1 MTKRQSLKLLG
12 ELLLDRTNFA
22 IMTRYIACVDNLK
35 MVMVLLRDRSSSIQ
49 LGQHGAKRP
58 PPPPLPPG
66 GARARHL
73 RLLRARLAALDGSDA
88 PRVQGSARL
97 PAHPPPRVLAPAA

>member
-1 MTKRQSLKLLG
+1 MGPAGSDNYVTKRQSLKLLG

-49 LGQHGAKRP
+49 LGQHGAKP
-58 PPPPLPPG
+58 PPPPPPSPAAPELG
-66 GARARHL
+66 TCL
-73 RLLRARLAALDGSDA
+73 RLWAAPTLLG
-88 PRVQGSARL
+88 
-97 PAHPPPRVLAPAA
+97 

>member
-58 PPPPLPPG
+58 LPP
-66 GARARHL
+66 
-73 RLLRARLAALDGSDA
+73 
-88 PRVQGSARL
+88 ARL
-97 PAHPPPRVLAPAA
+97 PQSSQSKRVTLDPSPATAPTLPPATALRTAYSTR

>member
-49 LGQHGAKRP
+49 LGQQGQS
-58 PPPPLPPG
+58 G
-66 GARARHL
+66 
-73 RLLRARLAALDGSDA
+73 
-88 PRVQGSARL
+88 PRGSAR
-97 PAHPPPRVLAPAA
+97 ASAPAPPQGAPGGSGRQLR

>member
-49 LGQHGAKRP
+49 LGQHGAKPPP
-58 PPPPLPPG
+58 PPPPLPG

-73 RLLRARLAALDGSDA
+73 PAPLGGSDA
-88 PRVQGSARL
+88 PRVKGSARL

>member
-58 PPPPLPPG
+58 PLSPPPSPPAAPELG
-66 GARARHL
+66 TCL
-73 RLLRARLAALDGSDA
+73 RLWAAPTLLG
-88 PRVQGSARL
+88 
-97 PAHPPPRVLAPAA
+97 

>member
-1 MTKRQSLKLLG
+1 VTKRQSLKLLG

-49 LGQHGAKRP
+49 LGQQGQSGPWQRPSSAPAPPQGA
-58 PPPPLPPG
+58 PG
-66 GARARHL
+66 GSGRQL
-73 RLLRARLAALDGSDA
+73 R
-88 PRVQGSARL
+88 
-97 PAHPPPRVLAPAA
+97 

>member
-49 LGQHGAKRP
+49 LGQHGAKP
-58 PPPPLPPG
+58 PPPP
-66 GARARHL
+66 
-73 RLLRARLAALDGSDA
+73 
-88 PRVQGSARL
+88 
-97 PAHPPPRVLAPAA
+97 PPPRRRPSSAPACASGRLRRS

>member
-1 MTKRQSLKLLG
+1 VTKRQSLKLLG

-49 LGQHGAKRP
+49 LGQHGAKP
-58 PPPPLPPG
+58 P
-66 GARARHL
+66 HT
-73 RLLRARLAALDGSDA
+73 
-88 PRVQGSARL
+88 
-97 PAHPPPRVLAPAA
+97 PPPRRRPSSAPACASGRLRRS

>member
-49 LGQHGAKRP
+49 LGQHGAKP
-58 PPPPLPPG
+58 PPHPPSPAAPELG
-66 GARARHL
+66 TCL
-73 RLLRARLAALDGSDA
+73 RLWAAPTLLG
-88 PRVQGSARL
+88 
-97 PAHPPPRVLAPAA
+97 